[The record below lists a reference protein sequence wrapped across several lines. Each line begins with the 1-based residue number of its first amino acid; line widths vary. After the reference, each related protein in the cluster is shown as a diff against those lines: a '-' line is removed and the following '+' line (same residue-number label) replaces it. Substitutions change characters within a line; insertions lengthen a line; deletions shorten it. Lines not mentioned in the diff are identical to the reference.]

1 MHVQTFDFQGGAE
14 NFDIRFPAGEGLRLA
29 LLNAPAGGVKVLTI
43 GENPNLEPL
52 IEVQGQS
59 QFEVEADDLE
69 AIPEGRL
76 CRFNIWHSLGGEMDL
91 IAEGRFLRR
100 ASLAPDL
107 PASPFEVTEA
117 APILLMDGDSVM
129 HNMPGTRVF
138 LQQLVGHQ
146 FRFPEGFVHATGGDS
161 ARKIWFGTPEIVAQI
176 VPDQTVV
183 VMGPVGANQTLDDDS
198 FEEIT
203 SFLDQTFT
211 ALLAAGAH
219 VIAVPT
225 LLDGMGITTQDAKKS
240 ALAAW
245 VTAYETGGVVTY
257 LGVDHS
263 VAAHARFHAV
273 DVGGFDRDTMKSDVS
288 HPNAVGARY
297 LAGQIAD
304 RLAGLVSADVFAAPE
319 IDNLLGA
326 ASTFRTGVA
335 ASTNG
340 VAGTVPQDWTVA
352 RTEGSDVWTCGYGV
366 DNSFEVSVTDTQGDG
381 TCTISLPGL
390 AVDALAGDILNFVA
404 EVEIAEAA
412 VGLKS
417 VGVVALGSS
426 PMTLNTDWAAEAGRY
441 NLRTPDAAYGADTA
455 QQTVQ
460 VVIKVAAGASVTVKL
475 HRATAF
481 IAGNVA
487 NKFQI
492 SGTPSEGLV
501 LGAAYS
507 FVPQTSGGTAPFVFD
522 LAGGVLP
529 TGLAL
534 NAATGEISGVASE
547 ASLAEGLA
555 LRVRD
560 SEGATAVLPY
570 FAINVIGGDVP
581 VNQLLPVIDTLSPS
595 VGDVLTATTGSWSNS
610 PTAYQYQWLSSG
622 SEISGATAVSYE
634 VQPQDVGQ
642 TLSVRVI
649 AINASGSSSPAQSA
663 ATNAVVAASGGSASW
678 DSNINTGAPLEL
690 AYSDAD
696 RQVSATADISGVRH
710 TRGVTVLTGKV
721 YLEFD
726 LGPQVLGVGLATSG
740 TTALNGGA
748 FGTGRCFWSGS
759 YVFHSAGNTAMGASL
774 LDGDV
779 VQLAVDLGTSEFW
792 MRRNGAGDWNNDA
805 AADPATGGGGL
816 DISGMTG
823 DIFAYAGLQN
833 DSTASVTL
841 QGTADRQSYGAPA
854 GFAPLG

>member
-1 MHVQTFDFQGGAE
+1 MHVQTFDFQSGAE

-29 LLNAPAGGVKVLTI
+29 ILNAPAGGVKVLTI
-43 GENPNLEPL
+43 GENPNQQPL
-52 IEVQGQS
+52 IEVYGQT
-59 QFEVEADDLE
+59 QFELEAEDLE
-69 AIPEGRL
+69 VIPEARL
-76 CRFNIWHSLGGEMDL
+76 CRFNIWHSLSGEMDL

-100 ASLAPDL
+100 ASFAPDL
-107 PASPFEVTEA
+107 PASPFEVTES
-117 APILLMDGDSVM
+117 APILLIDGDSVM

-146 FRFPEGFVHATGGDS
+146 FRFPEGIVHATGGDS
-161 ARKIWFGTPEIVAQI
+161 ARRIWFGTPELVAQI

-183 VMGPVGANQTLDDDS
+183 VMGPVGANQTPDDDS

-203 SFLDQTFT
+203 SYLDQTFS

-219 VIAVPT
+219 VVAVPT
-225 LLDGMGITTQDAKKS
+225 LLDGLGVTTQDDKKS

-245 VTAYETGGVVTY
+245 VAAYETGGVVTY
-257 LGVDHS
+257 LGVDHG
-263 VAAHARFHAV
+263 VEAHAGFHAV
-273 DVGGFDRDTMKSDVS
+273 DIAGFDRDTMKSDVS
-288 HPNAVGARY
+288 HPNALGARY
-297 LAGQIAD
+297 LAGQIANT
-304 RLAGLVSADVFAAPE
+304 LAGLVSSDVFAAPE
-319 IDNLLGA
+319 VTNLLGA
-326 ASTFRTGVA
+326 ASEFRAGVA
-335 ASTNG
+335 ATANG
-340 VAGTVPQDWTVA
+340 VAGTVPQDWSVA
-352 RTEGSDVWTCGYGV
+352 RTEGSDLWTCGFGE

-381 TCTISLPGL
+381 TCAISLPDV

-404 EVEIAEAA
+404 EVEIAGAP

-417 VGVVALGSS
+417 VGLVALGSS
-426 PMTLNTDWAAEAGRY
+426 PMTLNTDWAAEAGRHF
-441 NLRTPDAAYGADTA
+441 LRTPDVAYGANTV

-460 VVIKVAAGASVTVKL
+460 LVIKVATGATITVRL

-487 NKFQI
+487 NKLRI
-492 SGTPSEGLV
+492 SGVPSEDLA

-507 FVPQTSGGTAPFVFD
+507 FVPQSSGGVAPLVFD

-529 TGLAL
+529 AGLAL
-534 NAATGEISGVASE
+534 NAATGEISGTASE

-560 SEGATAVLPY
+560 SAGATAVLPY
-570 FAINVIGGDVP
+570 FAINVTGGSVP
-581 VNQLLPVIDTLSPS
+581 VNQLMPVIDNLSPS
-595 VGDVLTATTGSWSNS
+595 VGDQLTATAGSWSNS

-622 SEISGATAVSYE
+622 SEILGATAASYV
-634 VQPQDVGQ
+634 VQAQDIDQ

-649 AINASGSSSPAQSA
+649 AVNSSGSSSPAQSA
-663 ATNAVVAASGGSASW
+663 ATNVVVADSGNGASW
-678 DSNINTGAPLEL
+678 DSSINTTAPLEL

-696 RQVSATADISGVRH
+696 RQVSVTADISGVRH
-710 TRGVTVLTGKV
+710 TRGANALTGKV

-726 LGPQVLGVGLATSG
+726 LGPQVLGVGLATSA

-759 YVFHSAGNTAMGASL
+759 YIFHSAGNTAMGASL

-792 MRRNGAGDWNNDA
+792 MRRNGSGDWNNNS
-805 AADPATGGGGL
+805 AADPATGAGGL
-816 DISGMTG
+816 DISAMPG
-823 DIFAYAGLQN
+823 DVFAYSGLQN

-841 QGTADRQSYGAPA
+841 QGTADRQIYVAPA
-854 GFAPLG
+854 GFAPLS